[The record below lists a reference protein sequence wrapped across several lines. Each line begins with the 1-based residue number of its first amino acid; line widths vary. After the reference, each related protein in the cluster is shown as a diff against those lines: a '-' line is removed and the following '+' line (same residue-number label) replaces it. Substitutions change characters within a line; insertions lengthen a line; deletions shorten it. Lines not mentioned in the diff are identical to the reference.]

1 MELIAAHTATVEQ
14 WMQRCKLSC
23 FSPLAFP
30 QDPAV
35 GRVCR
40 EDTGESL
47 VLEQAG
53 HRCRGV
59 FPACRCLGRG
69 TRGHKKHSV
78 KDLKPWR
85 AAAVLVYSTKR
96 IIALS

>member
-1 MELIAAHTATVEQ
+1 MELIAAHTGIVEQ
-14 WMQRCKLSC
+14 WMRGCKLSS

-35 GRVCR
+35 GRACR

-69 TRGHKKHSV
+69 TWAREKHSMEY
-78 KDLKPWR
+78 LKHWR
-85 AAAVLVYSTKR
+85 AAAGLVYTTKR
-96 IIALS
+96 IIALH